1 MKRRV
6 APFAFALLFGASLAQ
21 AQPSDDAATKDA
33 RARFTEGVELFDKGQ
48 YEAAKAKFVQAYAL
62 RKHPAVL
69 QNLAQSSL
77 KAGHPL
83 EASKYFQQYLREAT
97 QATPQQRQDAEA
109 GLAEARSKLGRIEI
123 VAPAGTEIFID
134 ADRVGVTPLSDATID
149 VEPGPRTVKGTKDGV
164 HDQLKLTTV
173 AGQKSQAKLF
183 DKTTPTP
190 APVPAVV
197 PTPAPAATASEPPP
211 ASPSPPPPQPPVAV
225 RTSALSPPENMI
237 PVFAGLGVGAAGFGT
252 AIIFGILKSNA
263 QSQADDVE
271 KQIRTTAVARGL
283 NPQGICNASTP
294 EAQPFKNACG
304 TYRDNLDTV
313 DADALVANIGLG
325 VGIAGVVFAGGW
337 YLLAPKKAAK
347 AEARTWT
354 IVPELGAQRS
364 GATLQGTF

>member
-6 APFAFALLFGASLAQ
+6 APFALALLFGSSLAA
-21 AQPSDDAATKDA
+21 AQPADDAATKDA
-33 RARFTEGVELFDKGQ
+33 RTRFTEGVELFDKGQ
-48 YEAAKAKFVQAYAL
+48 YEAARSKFVQAYAL

-83 EASKYFQQYLREAT
+83 EAARYFQQYLREAT

-109 GLAEARSKLGRIEI
+109 GLTEARSRLGRIEI
-123 VAPAGTEIFID
+123 VAPPGTEIFVD
-134 ADRVGVTPLSDATID
+134 AERIGVTPLAEAIID
-149 VEPGPRTVKGTKDGV
+149 VEPGTRVVKGTKDGV
-164 HDQLKLTTV
+164 HEQVKV
-173 AGQKSQAKLF
+173 MPAAGQKTQAKLF
-183 DKTTPTP
+183 EKTAP
-190 APVPAVV
+190 APVPVPAVV
-197 PTPAPAATASEPPP
+197 PAPTPPVATPEPPP
-211 ASPSPPPPQPPVAV
+211 PEPPAPPPAGAV
-225 RTSALSPPENMI
+225 RTSALSAPATMV

-263 QSQADDVE
+263 QSQADSVE
-271 KQIRTTAVARGL
+271 QQIRSTAVARNL

-294 EAQPFKNACG
+294 EAQPFKGACA

-337 YLLAPKKAAK
+337 YLLAPKKDASRASNT
-347 AEARTWT
+347 TWT
-354 IVPELGAQRS
+354 VVPQLGTERS